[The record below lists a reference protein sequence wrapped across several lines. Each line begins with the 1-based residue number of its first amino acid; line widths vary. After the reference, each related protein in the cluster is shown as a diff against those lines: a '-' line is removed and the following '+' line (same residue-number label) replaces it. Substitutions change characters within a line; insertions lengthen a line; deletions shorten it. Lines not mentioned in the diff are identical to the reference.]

1 MTTPSWGALTDSFSM
16 PAWRA
21 STRPFARSRWL
32 RSERSSDSPRDW
44 VARLSAWMFSRS
56 RSRPRRSSRAFSSSS
71 RCCTSAGT
79 SALRLAF
86 PRSAS
91 AWAACCSISSSLRR
105 RSTSFC
111 STFLVASASSACFS
125 ASCRCKTS
133 VSNPSTGWPFLTAV
147 PSGIRKAIL
156 NSTSVTGGVPIS
168 VERTAAS
175 SPSSSTLKTRSSRLT
190 GTGLD
195 TSGPEGR
202 RAAKPKPART
212 ATPNA
217 AAARRGG
224 RYRRRPSVDEDTVA
238 LRQPRLDHALHR
250 RAGGDA
256 HRARSRE
263 ALLHDHGLLLVEADR
278 LARHHEGL
286 GPGLAHH
293 FDAHRKPRAHQGVG
307 LGEGHPHREAGPG
320 AHGPESAPGLRRHRP
335 HFLDAPLEDPV
346 GVGVEDAAGR
356 EPGGDAAMVDLGQ
369 VGPHLHLRWVGDR
382 GHRVA
387 RPDGVARLQLAGPLG
402 PPLPEVSHQ
411 EDPALRGLHG
421 HAHEGLLRR
430 RHLPAGLL
438 LGSTEHFEV
447 RAGGGLKSLPLQAS
461 LLEGRMLL
469 LQDRLQPA
477 PLDGRLQLAGH
488 GRVEAGLLGL
498 DFRFVDRDP
507 LPIGLR
513 GQRPLAA
520 LPLVLGLP
528 ELQPALF
535 DVLDEARRVELDH
548 ALALGNL
555 GAIVDHPTDLELP
568 LPAGGDD

>member
-1 MTTPSWGALTDSFSM
+1 MTTPSCGALTDSFSM

-21 STRPFARSRWL
+21 STRPFARSRSP
-32 RSERSSDSPRDW
+32 RSERSSLLPRDW
-44 VARLSAWMFSRS
+44 VARLSAWRFSRS

-71 RCCTSAGT
+71 RCCTSGGT
-79 SALRLAF
+79 SALRVAF

-111 STFLVASASSACFS
+111 STFLLASASSACFS

-190 GTGLD
+190 GTGLE

-202 RAAKPKPART
+202 RAAKPSPART
-212 ATPNA
+212 ATPSA

-224 RYRRRPSVDEDTVA
+224 RYRRRPSEDEDTVA

-263 ALLHDHGLLLVEADR
+263 ALLHDDGVLLAEAAR
-278 LARHHEGL
+278 PARHHEGL

-320 AHGPESAPGLRRHRP
+320 AHRPERAPGLRGHRP
-335 HFLDAPLEDPV
+335 DLLDLPRERPV
-346 GVGVEDAAGR
+346 GVGVQDAAGL
-356 EPGGDAAMVDLGQ
+356 EPGGDPAVIHLGEH
-369 VGPHLHLRWVGDR
+369 GAHFHLRRVGDR
-382 GHRVA
+382 GDRVA

-402 PPLPEVSHQ
+402 PPLPEVPHQ
-411 EDPALRGLHG
+411 EDPVLRGLHG
-421 HAHEGLLRR
+421 HAHQGLLRR
-430 RHLPAGLL
+430 PHLPPGLL
-438 LGSTEHFEV
+438 LGATEHFEV
-447 RAGGGLKSLPLQAS
+447 GAGGGLEGLPLQAG
-461 LLEGRMLL
+461 LLERRLLL
-469 LQDRLQPA
+469 LQERLQAA

-488 GRVEAGLLGL
+488 RRVEAGLLGL
-498 DFRFVDRDP
+498 HLRLVDRDP
-507 LPIGLR
+507 LPIGLP
-513 GQRPLAA
+513 GQGPLAA
-520 LPLVLGLP
+520 LPLVLCLP
-528 ELQPALF
+528 KLQPALF
-535 DVLDEARRVELDH
+535 HVLDEA
-548 ALALGNL
+548 
-555 GAIVDHPTDLELP
+555 
-568 LPAGGDD
+568 